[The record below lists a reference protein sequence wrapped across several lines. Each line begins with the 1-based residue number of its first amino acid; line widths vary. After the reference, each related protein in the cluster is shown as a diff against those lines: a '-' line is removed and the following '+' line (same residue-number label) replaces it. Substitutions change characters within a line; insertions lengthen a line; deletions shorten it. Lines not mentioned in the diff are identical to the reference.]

1 LIVNADI
8 EAGVMTASVQTNA
21 GRLLT
26 TRLVGVVQQPSAHV
40 SVDPDGFARTLPGM
54 GGVFVR
60 PRIGDRAGGWMSD
73 HLEVGAS
80 VWHPEPSADHAL
92 QVLACVGNRAQ
103 VIDGPAAGGVGTVVG
118 KHASTMVSFSP
129 DVLAALAPGERIT
142 IDAVGVGLRIE
153 HEPDIVFHS
162 CSPVLLPLLA
172 PSRLGDGR
180 VVVKVARVLPPE
192 AAAAGIGMAA
202 HSANLDLQ
210 VDQLAGAAAAAD
222 LRFGDLVALE
232 GHDHRLGRQPR
243 DGWLAVGAIC
253 HGRSVGGGHGLGLV
267 TLLSAPADR
276 LGIQVTPDASL
287 VGLALPG
294 AGA

>member
-1 LIVNADI
+1 LIANAAI
-8 EAGVMTASVQTNA
+8 EAGVMTADVQTNA

-40 SVDPDGFARTLPGM
+40 SVDPDGFARSLPGM

-80 VWHPEPSADHAL
+80 VSHPEPSADHAL

-103 VIDGPAAGGVGTVVG
+103 VLDGPAAGGIGTVVG
-118 KHASTMVSFSP
+118 KHAATMVSFSR
-129 DVLAALAPGERIT
+129 DVLAALAPGERVM

-153 HEPDIVFHS
+153 YEPDIVFHS
-162 CSPVLLPLLA
+162 CSPVLLPLFA
-172 PSRLGDGR
+172 PSRTGAGR
-180 VVVKVARVLPPE
+180 LRVKVARVLPPE

-210 VDQLAGAAAAAD
+210 VDQLAGTVGAAD
-222 LRFGDLVALE
+222 LRFGDLVAVE
-232 GHDHRLGRQPR
+232 GHEHRYGRQPR
-243 DGWLAVGAIC
+243 DAWIAVGAIC

-267 TLLSAPADR
+267 TLLTAPTNRVA
-276 LGIQVTPDASL
+276 IEVTRDASL
-287 VGLALPG
+287 ASLELPG
-294 AGA
+294 AEA